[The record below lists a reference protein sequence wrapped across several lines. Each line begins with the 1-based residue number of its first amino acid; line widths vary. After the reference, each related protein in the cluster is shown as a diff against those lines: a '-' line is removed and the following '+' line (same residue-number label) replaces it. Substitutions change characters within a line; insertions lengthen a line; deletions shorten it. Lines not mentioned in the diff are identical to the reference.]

1 VGIEVYLKEPGS
13 APFVFS
19 HLLKLFPD
27 SPGGVVAS
35 PEASAKPII
44 SERYDEIV
52 FNVLPSDAAYRER
65 LIAGPLIEPPP
76 YPYQEFLSVFSPEA
90 DLAAVAHAR
99 AWVAERTKELEDR
112 LAKAKNAESAIGH
125 ILPALGIT

>member
-1 VGIEVYLKEPGS
+1 M
-13 APFVFS
+13 FS

-27 SPGGVVAS
+27 SPGGQIS
-35 PEASAKPII
+35 SLEASAKPIL

-52 FNVLPSDAAYRER
+52 FNALPTDEAYRAQ
-65 LIAGPLIEPPP
+65 LFTGPIFEPPP
-76 YPYQEFLSVFSPEA
+76 YPYQEFLSVFSPES

-99 AWVAERTKELEDR
+99 MWVAERTKELEDR

-125 ILPALGIT
+125 VLPALGIT